1 MIKPKIKLALFY
13 QIVFFIYFLNK
24 IVIYPF
30 YETIR
35 QFCHIGPDSGTKP
48 HRPIQSQR
56 RFSHDTPLER
66 IHGFRKGARLQKRS
80 TASGNA

>member
-1 MIKPKIKLALFY
+1 MKPLGSF
-13 QIVFFIYFLNK
+13 
-24 IVIYPF
+24 VILGL
-30 YETIR
+30 TVAQSLIA
-35 QFCHIGPDSGTKP
+35 
-48 HRPIQSQR
+48 PIQSQR